1 MGLIVFYSHSVFR
14 FPGFSVITKQWKLG
28 NPMFSLRENVIQI
41 SYSLLNLAEIAD
53 VPSSFQR
60 TDTQLTLS
68 CIGAD
73 ENRRGIPPKRSS
85 ASRRTKKKEE
95 NKKSPVDKKL
105 NSSNQEEIIALF
117 RRIQSSI
124 SKEEPTNAEEIHSNN
139 SAESILKVL
148 RRSKKQAKGGQNRC
162 FLLSL
167 KSHHSESKNILL
179 TVSGKATNKEEGKVL
194 TKRRGVPKKEPGIQ
208 RNPPV
213 TDFKLTRP
221 PSKFVKISPIP
232 SLTAPRGKSIELS
245 SEALPITNGTE
256 TDLLKPEEMK
266 LPELKKLAKS
276 RGIRGYSKLKK
287 SELVN
292 LLRS

>member
-1 MGLIVFYSHSVFR
+1 M
-14 FPGFSVITKQWKLG
+14 
-28 NPMFSLRENVIQI
+28 
-41 SYSLLNLAEIAD
+41 
-53 VPSSFQR
+53 
-60 TDTQLTLS
+60 
-68 CIGAD
+68 
-73 ENRRGIPPKRSS
+73 
-85 ASRRTKKKEE
+85 
-95 NKKSPVDKKL
+95 
-105 NSSNQEEIIALF
+105 
-117 RRIQSSI
+117 
-124 SKEEPTNAEEIHSNN
+124 
-139 SAESILKVL
+139 
-148 RRSKKQAKGGQNRC
+148 
-162 FLLSL
+162 
-167 KSHHSESKNILL
+167 
-179 TVSGKATNKEEGKVL
+179 L